1 MSALAKSSMLISDL
15 NGRDKLTKAAQYG
28 SRFLKYYLMSISPV
42 LSGQLELLE
51 KNLSGAR
58 KVFRLGKFL
67 PEMQKANKAWGQIA
81 KKPLESLIA
90 LIGRYSLV
98 LWFLGD
104 HVVWLA
110 KLNVFP
116 TLVTPH
122 EKYFKQRSWQFR
134 TIGYAC
140 CMVLEYFAA
149 LKKAATKVTTYD
161 EGEERKLT
169 VEKHERKILHYV
181 MMCLVGLK
189 NGFLFNS
196 IHDGYTGLFGFV
208 SAMCVVYDISNA
220 KLK

>member
-1 MSALAKSSMLISDL
+1 MKIHTPPPPSTSQSVSSITLACSLLMNCASSFWQSTSTHAMSALAKSSMLISDL

-51 KNLSGAR
+51 KKNLSGAR

-110 KLNVFP
+110 KLKCVSYFGDP
-116 TLVTPH
+116 TR
-122 EKYFKQRSWQFR
+122 EIF
-134 TIGYAC
+134 
-140 CMVLEYFAA
+140 
-149 LKKAATKVTTYD
+149 
-161 EGEERKLT
+161 
-169 VEKHERKILHYV
+169 
-181 MMCLVGLK
+181 
-189 NGFLFNS
+189 
-196 IHDGYTGLFGFV
+196 
-208 SAMCVVYDISNA
+208 
-220 KLK
+220 